1 MHTYYVD
8 ESGYKGDW
16 AFALVGVC
24 DSGIPKRCLQRWR
37 AFYKA
42 SGGRAINMPEY
53 KDAELT
59 DRLRK
64 KMLSLIADEDVLIWG
79 VVKRKYRGHVSDYS
93 PVVISLLRLAG
104 IRSEDTVVIVDKV
117 ERATRYMDK
126 RIEEIRQGLGMPNL
140 KILCDTSEKEK
151 GIQLADAIAGAIG
164 REYMPRPAAPSHIEI
179 ISKKIVKPVQV
190 IE

>member
-1 MHTYYVD
+1 M
-8 ESGYKGDW
+8 
-16 AFALVGVC
+16 
-24 DSGIPKRCLQRWR
+24 
-37 AFYKA
+37 
-42 SGGRAINMPEY
+42 
-53 KDAELT
+53 
-59 DRLRK
+59 
-64 KMLSLIADEDVLIWG
+64 
-79 VVKRKYRGHVSDYS
+79 SDYS

-117 ERATRYMDK
+117 ERSTRYMDK